1 MLVDDVVVVSGGNV
15 VVVDVVVVDVVVD
28 VVVVLAFTMVSP
40 NCINC
45 FTEKFAR
52 VRYPF
57 TVR

>member
-1 MLVDDVVVVSGGNV
+1 VLVDDVVVVSGGNV
-15 VVVDVVVVDVVVD
+15 VVVVVVVDVVVD